1 MSVAAT
7 LVRSALSTPRFL
19 AFRDL
24 FEHAGVQSWL
34 TPDEKALHFGVGA
47 FSEGARHLVEIGAF
61 EGASAAFAAAGLK
74 HGGRGLL
81 YSVDPHLGGPLALGT
96 APWQFTFG
104 KFEAN
109 MRKLEVSEFVKSL
122 VCDSQSAAA
131 VWPALPIDSILIDGD
146 HSFLGAL
153 RDFESWA
160 PKLRPDGL
168 ILVDDADDA
177 ALPEVLEFVDF
188 LKQLRCIVF
197 DDTVDG
203 VAVFRRG
210 ADDNWALM
218 RDIAEKL
225 GPRKMRRPWDIA
237 YIQAMVPT
245 PPFKIDA
252 DAGPHGLQ
260 IAYQL
265 GFLARCGPGMY
276 GITRD
281 TTAIDRAL
289 IRRIADDRRDGGV
302 CKLNWRTPLQSCRV
316 VFTSVD
322 QVGATAKY
330 LMPGGMMFARSAR
343 PATHENAIEE
353 KKKLLAAGLDAC
365 GWHEDIH
372 WGIREPH
379 LVSMDGIL
387 AGVDRCMVA
396 TGQDPLDARAPARTR
411 PGLLGAVAQIIA
423 GKSIR

>member
-1 MSVAAT
+1 MSVAGT
-7 LVRSALSTPRFL
+7 LVGRAQSDDRFR
-19 AFRDL
+19 AFRDA

-34 TPDEKALHFGVGA
+34 TPGEMALHFGVGA

-81 YSVDPHLGGPLALGT
+81 YSVDPHLGGPPALGT
-96 APWQFTFG
+96 APWQFTLG

-109 MRKLEVSEFVKSL
+109 MRKLAVSEFVKSL
-122 VCDSQSAAA
+122 VCDSLSAAA
-131 VWPALPIDSILIDGD
+131 VWPALPIDSLLIDGD

-160 PKLRPDGL
+160 PKLRAGGL
-168 ILVDDADDA
+168 IMVDDADDA
-177 ALPEVLEFVDF
+177 ALPEVLEFVSF
-188 LKQLRCIVF
+188 LKRLRCIAF
-197 DDTVDG
+197 DDMIDG

-210 ADDNWALM
+210 DDDNWALM
-218 RDIAEKL
+218 REIAATL
-225 GPRKMRRPWDIA
+225 GPQKMRRPWDIA
-237 YIQAMVPT
+237 YIQDMVPA
-245 PPFKIDA
+245 PSFKIDA
-252 DAGPHGLQ
+252 GAGPHGLQ

-265 GFLARCGPGMY
+265 GSLARCAPGMY

-289 IRRIADDRRDGGV
+289 LRRIAGDRRDGDV

-330 LMPGGMMFARSAR
+330 LMPGGMVFARSAR

-353 KKKLLAAGLDAC
+353 RKKLLAAGLDAC

-379 LVSMDGIL
+379 HLSMDGIL
-387 AGVDRCMVA
+387 AAVDRCMVA
-396 TGQDPLDARAPARTR
+396 GRTWSR
-411 PGLLGAVAQIIA
+411 
-423 GKSIR
+423 

>member
-1 MSVAAT
+1 MSVAGT
-7 LVRSALSTPRFL
+7 LVRSALSEDRFR
-19 AFRDL
+19 AFRDA

-34 TPDEKALHFGVGA
+34 TPGEMALHFGVGA
-47 FSEGARHLVEIGAF
+47 FSEGSRHLVEIGAF

-81 YSVDPHLGGPLALGT
+81 YSIDPHLGGPPALGT
-96 APWQFTFG
+96 APWQFTLG
-104 KFEAN
+104 KFETN
-109 MRKLEVSEFVKSL
+109 MRNLAVADFVKSL
-122 VCDSQSAAA
+122 VCDSLSAAA
-131 VWPALPIDSILIDGD
+131 VWPALPIDSLLIDGD

-160 PKLRPDGL
+160 PKLRPGGL
-168 ILVDDADDA
+168 ILVDDADDV
-177 ALPEVLEFVDF
+177 ALPEVLEFVSF
-188 LKQLRCIVF
+188 LKRLRCIVF
-197 DDTVDG
+197 DDMVDG

-210 ADDNWALM
+210 GDDNWALM
-218 RDIAEKL
+218 RDIAETL
-225 GPRKMRRPWDIA
+225 GPQTMRRPWDIA
-237 YIQAMVPT
+237 YIQDMVPASA
-245 PPFKIDA
+245 FKIDA
-252 DAGPHGLQ
+252 AGASHGLQ

-276 GITRD
+276 GITRE
-281 TTAIDRAL
+281 TGAIDRAL
-289 IRRIADDRRDGGV
+289 IARIAGDRRDGDV
-302 CKLNWRTPLQSCRV
+302 CKLNWRTSLQSCRV
-316 VFTSVD
+316 VFTSVE

-379 LVSMDGIL
+379 HLSMDAIL
-387 AGVDRCMVA
+387 AAVDRCMVGK
-396 TGQDPLDARAPARTR
+396 TSRPLEARQPSAKR
-411 PGLLGAVAQIIA
+411 PGLLRAVADYL
-423 GKSIR
+423 GKSTR

>member
-1 MSVAAT
+1 MSVAGT
-7 LVRSALSTPRFL
+7 LVRKALSEDSFR
-19 AFRDL
+19 AFGDA
-24 FEHAGVQSWL
+24 FEQAGVQSWL
-34 TPDEKALHFGVGA
+34 KPDEMALHFGVGA
-47 FSEGARHLVEIGAF
+47 FSEGSRHLVEIGAF

-81 YSVDPHLGGPLALGT
+81 YSVDPHLGGPPALGT
-96 APWQFTFG
+96 APWQFTLR

-109 MRKLEVSEFVKSL
+109 MRKLAVAEFVKSL
-122 VCDSQSAAA
+122 VCDSLSAAA
-131 VWPALPIDSILIDGD
+131 VWPALQIDSLLIDGD

-160 PKLRPDGL
+160 PKLRPGGL
-168 ILVDDADDA
+168 IMVDDADDA
-177 ALPEVLEFVDF
+177 ALPEVLEFVSF
-188 LKQLRCIVF
+188 LKRLRCIVF
-197 DDTVDG
+197 DDMLDG
-203 VAVFRRG
+203 IAVFRRG
-210 ADDNWALM
+210 GDDNWALM

-225 GPRKMRRPWDIA
+225 GPWKMRRPWDIA
-237 YIQAMVPT
+237 YIQDMALAPS
-245 PPFKIDA
+245 FKLDA
-252 DAGPHGLQ
+252 AGGPHGLQ

-276 GITRD
+276 GITDD
-281 TTAIDRAL
+281 TAAIDCAL
-289 IRRIADDRRDGGV
+289 IRRIACDRGDGDV
-302 CKLNWRTPLQSCRV
+302 CTLGPLTVPQSCRV

-322 QVGATAKY
+322 QVGATARY

-379 LVSMDGIL
+379 LMSMDGIL
-387 AGVDRCMVA
+387 AGVHRCMVA
-396 TGQDPLDARAPARTR
+396 RTNGPA
-411 PGLLGAVAQIIA
+411 
-423 GKSIR
+423 